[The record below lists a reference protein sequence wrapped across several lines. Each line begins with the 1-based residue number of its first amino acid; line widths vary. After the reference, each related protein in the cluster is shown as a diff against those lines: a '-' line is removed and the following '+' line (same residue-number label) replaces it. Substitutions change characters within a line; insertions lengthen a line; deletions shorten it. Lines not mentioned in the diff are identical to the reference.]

1 MPRMGPDKCTSYRF
15 TQLSKSACSL
25 CQFFE
30 SFAPPTPN
38 TINSSITPSTQFFE
52 SFAPPTPNTIN
63 SSIAPSTWFFEL
75 FAPPTPNTINSS
87 IAPSTQFFDSF
98 APPTPNTINSHIMT
112 HHDFSAL
119 CIPCTKSGCNHWF
132 KNRSGH
138 TQHMNVVHPMFAQPS
153 ASIQP
158 HARSPGPVP
167 PPPNVVL
174 DSGDAMDFGDDEDP
188 LQPAAEFVGAG
199 SRLYRNYHPF
209 LSARPCDDKG
219 NFLAPGTPPQP
230 LSDKASDDWSPYGSR
245 VEFEL
250 ADYLFTKN
258 QTLVHSINQLLN
270 IWAASLIQAGCK
282 APPFADYHDVYKTID
297 NTPLGEVK
305 WQSFSVKFTGA
316 IPDEGAAP
324 WMTDSHDVW
333 FRDPHDVVR
342 NMLSNPDYATKIDL
356 QPYCEFATENDERQW
371 QDFMSGDWA
380 WSQAD
385 KIAEDAETHGSTF
398 VPIIL
403 GSDKTTIS
411 VATGQNDYYTL
422 YTSIGNGFLQCLKH
436 AETASFRNFRRQIF
450 HSSLSFIL
458 KNLKPG
464 MIKPEVV
471 HFGDGH
477 YHCVMYGLGPYITDY
492 EEQVLLAYIVRN
504 WCAKCLSRHGNLDE
518 INLCRS
524 RLHADAPIEECD
536 HATLW
541 DEYGIVRELV
551 LFTNDFP
558 RADIHELLA
567 LDILHQII
575 KGAYKDHLSQA
586 NIILDDIDRRI
597 ATVPSFPGL
606 CRFPQGRHFK
616 QWTGDDLKALMK
628 VCLPAIE
635 GYVPTDVV
643 RTFRAFLKF
652 CYLVRRN
659 IITET
664 SLNEI
669 QDALTRFHRYREI
682 FKTTGVVL
690 TFSLPQQHSMTHYAH
705 LIRLFGAPNGLCS
718 SITESKH
725 IKAVK
730 EPWRQSSR
738 YEALGQMLQIKQQ
751 LDKLAASHIDFC
763 SRGMLS
769 GTCLSA
775 VLTTLE
781 PMDERPA
788 APASAEHA
796 VDQYEPPSLIESAS
810 ILDADVSADSED
822 IDEPTSVLAHVQLAR
837 TSQGKKRSQSVP
849 ALADELNIPNMTDLV
864 QQFLVEQL
872 YPDNDAAEAPFMEC
886 LHYEGRIRI
895 FNSVVLMF
903 FAPSDLSGIGGMKQ
917 EHIRASPKWRSG
929 YACKD
934 CVFVITDPDAQG
946 MRGMDIAQVLTFFSF
961 RLRGRYYPCAVVR
974 WFNRIG
980 DAPDDETGMW
990 MVKPSSIG
998 NCRHFAVIHIDS
1010 IFRSAHLIPVYG
1022 TEPLPST
1029 IKSHHILDVFTL
1041 FYVNRYADHHA
1052 FKIAS

>member
-1 MPRMGPDKCTSYRF
+1 MRF
-15 TQLSKSACSL
+15 
-25 CQFFE
+25 FN
-30 SFAPPTPN
+30 SFAP
-38 TINSSITPSTQFFE
+38 
-52 SFAPPTPNTIN
+52 
-63 SSIAPSTWFFEL
+63 L
-75 FAPPTPNTINSS
+75 
-87 IAPSTQFFDSF
+87 
-98 APPTPNTINSHIMT
+98 TPNTINSHIMM
-112 HHDFSAL
+112 HHDFSTL
-119 CIPCTKSGCNHWF
+119 CIPCTKSGCNRWF

-138 TQHMNVVHPMFAQPS
+138 TQHMNAVHPMFSKPS

-158 HARSPGPVP
+158 HAHSPGPVP
-167 PPPNVVL
+167 PPPPPPNIVL
-174 DSGDAMDFGDDEDP
+174 DSGDAMDFGDNEDP
-188 LQPAAEFVGAG
+188 LQPAAEFVGTG
-199 SRLYRNYHPF
+199 SQLYRNYHPF
-209 LSARPCDDKG
+209 LSGEYFLACDDEG

-230 LSDKASDDWSPYGSR
+230 LSDKAPDDWSPYGSH
-245 VEFEL
+245 VKFEL
-250 ADYLFTKN
+250 ANYLFTKN
-258 QTLVHSINQLLN
+258 QTLAHSINQLLN

-282 APPFADYHDVYKTID
+282 APPFADYCDVYKTID

-333 FRDPHDVVR
+333 FHDPCDVVQ
-342 NMLSNPDYATKIDL
+342 NMLSNPDYATEIDL
-356 QPYCEFATENDERQW
+356 QPYHEFATENDEHQW
-371 QDFMSGDWA
+371 QDFMSRDWA

-403 GSDKTTIS
+403 GSDKTTVS
-411 VATGQNDYYTL
+411 VATGQNDYYPL
-422 YTSIGNGFLQCLKH
+422 YVSIGNVQNNVRHAHRNAVVVIGFLAMPKTTKQH
-436 AETASFRNFRRQIF
+436 AETASFRNFQRQIF

-464 MIKPEVV
+464 MIKPEVM

-477 YHCVMYGLGPYITDY
+477 YRRVMYGLGPYITDY
-492 EEQVLLAYIVRN
+492 EEQVLLACIVRN
-504 WCAKCLSRHGNLDE
+504 WCAKCLLRHGNLDE

-524 RLHADAPIEECD
+524 RLHTDALIEECD

-541 DEYGIVRELV
+541 DKHGIVGELV
-551 LFTNDFP
+551 PFMNDFP
-558 RADIHELLA
+558 CADIHELLA
-567 LDILHQII
+567 PDILHQII
-575 KGAYKDHLSQA
+575 KGAYKDHLVDWVEKYIHRTHRKSQA
-586 NIILDDIDRRI
+586 NIILDDIDQRI
-597 ATVPSFPGL
+597 ATDPSFPGQ
-606 CRFPQGRHFK
+606 CRFPQGCHFK

-628 VCLPAIE
+628 VYMPAIK

-643 RTFRAFLKF
+643 CTFHAFLEF
-652 CYLVRRN
+652 CYLIRRN

-669 QDALTRFHRYREI
+669 QDALTRFHRYCEI
-682 FKTTGVVL
+682 FKTTG
-690 TFSLPQQHSMTHYAH
+690 AH

-730 EPWRQSSR
+730 EPWRRSSR
-738 YEALGQMLQIKQQ
+738 YEALGQMLQINQR
-751 LDKLAASHIDFC
+751 LDKLAALRIDFR
-763 SRGMLS
+763 SRRMLS

-775 VLTTLE
+775 VLATLE
-781 PMDERPA
+781 PMDEQPV

-837 TSQGKKRSQSVP
+837 RSQGKKRSQSVP
-849 ALADELNIPNMTDLV
+849 TLADELNIPNMTDLV

-895 FNSVVLMF
+895 FNSVVSTF
-903 FAPSDLSGIGGMKQ
+903 FTPSDLSGIGGMKW
-917 EHIRASPKWRSG
+917 EHIHASPKWRSG
-929 YACKD
+929 YARKD
-934 CVFVITDPDAQG
+934 YAQG

-961 RLRGRYYPCAVVR
+961 RLRGRYYPCAV
-974 WFNRIG
+974 
-980 DAPDDETGMW
+980 TGMW

-1010 IFRSAHLIPVYG
+1010 IFCSAHLIPVYG

-1029 IKSHHILDVFTL
+1029 IKSHHVLDVFTL
-1041 FYVNRYADHHA
+1041 FYVNRYTDHHA
-1052 FKIAS
+1052 FEIAS

>member
-1 MPRMGPDKCTSYRF
+1 MAFGD
-15 TQLSKSACSL
+15 
-25 CQFFE
+25 
-30 SFAPPTPN
+30 
-38 TINSSITPSTQFFE
+38 TI
-52 SFAPPTPNTIN
+52 
-63 SSIAPSTWFFEL
+63 
-75 FAPPTPNTINSS
+75 
-87 IAPSTQFFDSF
+87 
-98 APPTPNTINSHIMT
+98 
-112 HHDFSAL
+112 
-119 CIPCTKSGCNHWF
+119 
-132 KNRSGH
+132 
-138 TQHMNVVHPMFAQPS
+138 
-153 ASIQP
+153 
-158 HARSPGPVP
+158 
-167 PPPNVVL
+167 
-174 DSGDAMDFGDDEDP
+174 DFGDNEDP
-188 LQPAAEFVGAG
+188 LQPAAEFIGAG

-209 LSARPCDDKG
+209 LSA
-219 NFLAPGTPPQP
+219 
-230 LSDKASDDWSPYGSR
+230 
-245 VEFEL
+245 
-250 ADYLFTKN
+250 
-258 QTLVHSINQLLN
+258 
-270 IWAASLIQAGCK
+270 SLIQAGCK
-282 APPFADYHDVYKTID
+282 APPFADYRDVYKTID

-316 IPDEGAAP
+316 IPDE
-324 WMTDSHDVW
+324 
-333 FRDPHDVVR
+333 
-342 NMLSNPDYATKIDL
+342 DYATEIDL
-356 QPYCEFATENDERQW
+356 QPYREFATENDECQW
-371 QDFMSGDWA
+371 QDFMSRDWA

-403 GSDKTTIS
+403 GSDKTTVS
-411 VATGQNDYYTL
+411 VATGQNDYYPL
-422 YTSIGNGFLQCLKH
+422 YASIRKSTKQH

-471 HFGDGH
+471 RFGDGH
-477 YHCVMYGLGPYITDY
+477 YRRVMYGLGPYITDY
-492 EEQVLLAYIVRN
+492 KEQVLLACIVRN
-504 WCAKCLSRHGNLDE
+504 WCAKCLSRRGNLDE

-524 RLHADAPIEECD
+524 RLHADALIEECD

-541 DEYGIVRELV
+541 DEYGIVGELMP
-551 LFTNDFP
+551 FTNDFP
-558 RADIHELLA
+558 HADIHELLA
-567 LDILHQII
+567 PDILHQII
-575 KGAYKDHLSQA
+575 KGAYKDHLVDWVEKY
-586 NIILDDIDRRI
+586 IHRTHGKI

-616 QWTGDDLKALMK
+616 QWTGDDSKALMK
-628 VCLPAIE
+628 VILHIILLRSRENVYLPAIE

-643 RTFRAFLKF
+643 RTFRAFLEF
-652 CYLVRRN
+652 CYLIRRN

-725 IKAVK
+725 IKA
-730 EPWRQSSR
+730 
-738 YEALGQMLQIKQQ
+738 MLQINQR
-751 LDKLAASHIDFC
+751 LDKLAASRIDFR

-769 GTCLSA
+769 
-775 VLTTLE
+775 E
-781 PMDERPA
+781 
-788 APASAEHA
+788 
-796 VDQYEPPSLIESAS
+796 
-810 ILDADVSADSED
+810 
-822 IDEPTSVLAHVQLAR
+822 
-837 TSQGKKRSQSVP
+837 GKKHSQSVP
-849 ALADELNIPNMTDLV
+849 TLADELNIPNMTDLV

-872 YPDNDAAEAPFMEC
+872 YPDNNAAEAPFMEC
-886 LHYEGRIRI
+886 LRYEGRIRI
-895 FNSVVLMF
+895 FNSAVSTF
-903 FAPSDLSGIGGMKQ
+903 FTPSDLSGIGGMKR

-929 YACKD
+929 YARKD

-961 RLRGRYYPCAVVR
+961 RLRGRYYPRAVVR
-974 WFNRIG
+974 WFNRVG

-1022 TEPLPST
+1022 TEALPST
-1029 IKSHHILDVFTL
+1029 IKSHHVLDVFTL

-1052 FKIAS
+1052 SEIAS